1 MKRFRKA
8 TLIMAFVLIAT
19 GAMAQSA
26 KFGHVHSTY
35 VMSKMP
41 EYTKA
46 VKKLTSLDSMYNSE
60 LEKLS
65 VEINRK
71 TEEFY
76 QDTISPKVIRD
87 TKAEEIQGLQ
97 IRFQQ
102 FQQRIEQDLQ
112 DQQAVLITPVRDKVI
127 NGINLIAKEKGLIYV
142 FDVSQGNPVYMSD
155 ESVNLIPLL
164 FEMFGIVVDA
174 NELMQ
179 LGL

>member
-8 TLIMAFVLIAT
+8 TLIMAFALIAT

-102 FQQRIEQDLQ
+102 FQQRIEQWEIYGFLR
-112 DQQAVLITPVRDKVI
+112 LIFALFCFRALCI
-127 NGINLIAKEKGLIYV
+127 FFLNIFQNLYKFVNIRRWI
-142 FDVSQGNPVYMSD
+142 
-155 ESVNLIPLL
+155 SV
-164 FEMFGIVVDA
+164 
-174 NELMQ
+174 
-179 LGL
+179 